1 MKEIEW
7 TIDDVI
13 SELRRISLV
22 SEPAHQED
30 FLLFRSVEINFKT
43 LDEEKR
49 IVTGPAM
56 RPDIKILR
64 KDDAGEFYKG
74 SFSKETVR
82 KAAELFFKT
91 GSNLN
96 MTNLEHEWEISGVYV
111 FESWIVEDPEMDK
124 SKYLGFKNVSA
135 GDWFVSMKVENED
148 VWRNYLKTGI
158 IKGFSVEIKAKE
170 TPVNTIDTMKEIM
183 MSDIDDLDKIELL
196 KEITLTDIF
205 RLSSSQSNGLK
216 ES

>member
-30 FLLFRSVEINFKT
+30 FLLFRSAEMNFKT

-49 IVTGPAM
+49 IVTGAAM
-56 RPDIKILR
+56 KPDIKILR
-64 KDDAGEFYKG
+64 KDERGELYKG

-124 SKYLGFKNVSA
+124 SKYLGFKNVSQ

-183 MSDIDDLDKIELL
+183 ISDIDDLDKIELL
-196 KEITLTDIF
+196 KETL
-205 RLSSSQSNGLK
+205 LK
-216 ES
+216 KSE